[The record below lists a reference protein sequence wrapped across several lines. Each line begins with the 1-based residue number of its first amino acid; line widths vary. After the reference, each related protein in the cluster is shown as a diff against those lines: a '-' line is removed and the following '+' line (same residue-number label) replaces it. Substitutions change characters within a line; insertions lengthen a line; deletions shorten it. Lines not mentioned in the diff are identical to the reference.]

1 MLDKDKKEILPAVS
15 CRDNRTSAVQ
25 NEVAQITSQQDL
37 YSKTGIQKQNFNT
50 IYQLYCD
57 KKSGKL
63 DNAEYFLM
71 IPDYLSFKL
80 TGIIKNEYTNATT
93 TNLVN
98 AQTKEWDKD
107 ILDKLE
113 IKNIF
118 RSLSLPKTVV
128 GESVNLLRQR
138 LALMPRLALLKP
150 VDIKQTTEDYTEKLA
165 LLRKQLKKY
174 TGFEYSVIPESV
186 VEAFIEKIWVSKD
199 EFRWY
204 LRTGK
209 EANSEFNIDDHIKIG
224 EFTITLEDA
233 KKYLYSFSTRRRV
246 YKWKDLNVSVWI

>member
-15 CRDNRTSAVQ
+15 YRDNRTSAVQ

>member
-15 CRDNRTSAVQ
+15 YRDNRTSAVQ

-224 EFTITLEDA
+224 GFTITLEDA

>member
-15 CRDNRTSAVQ
+15 YRDNRTSAVQ

-174 TGFEYSVIPESV
+174 TGLSIRLFLRVWLKLLLKRYG
-186 VEAFIEKIWVSKD
+186 
-199 EFRWY
+199 Y
-204 LRTGK
+204 LKTSFVG
-209 EANSEFNIDDHIKIG
+209 
-224 EFTITLEDA
+224 TLEPE
-233 KKYLYSFSTRRRV
+233 KKLIASSTLMTTL
-246 YKWKDLNVSVWI
+246 KLVSLPSH

>member
-15 CRDNRTSAVQ
+15 YRDNRTSAVQ

-224 EFTITLEDA
+224 EFAITLEDA

>member
-15 CRDNRTSAVQ
+15 YRDNRTSAVK

-138 LALMPRLALLKP
+138 LTLMPRVFFVRAKTLQ
-150 VDIKQTTEDYTEKLA
+150 VQ
-165 LLRKQLKKY
+165 LLRALFIYFIGHLVAYRNRKSC
-174 TGFEYSVIPESV
+174 TCINGRCVICK
-186 VEAFIEKIWVSKD
+186 F
-199 EFRWY
+199 
-204 LRTGK
+204 
-209 EANSEFNIDDHIKIG
+209 
-224 EFTITLEDA
+224 
-233 KKYLYSFSTRRRV
+233 
-246 YKWKDLNVSVWI
+246 YK